1 MNERDFWRLSAVEI
15 SRLTR
20 VGDISAEQVTQSHVD
35 RMAKINPQLNAVVED
50 LSTAALERAC
60 YLDAKRA
67 SGAELGPLHGVPVTI
82 KINVDQAGSP
92 TSNGVF
98 AFKDIIAEKN
108 APLVTNLLNAGAIVI
123 GRTNTPEF
131 SFRAE
136 TENRL
141 HGRTHNPWGLHASPG
156 GSSGGA
162 GAAVMSGIGALAH
175 GNDIGGSLR
184 FPAYATGAVTIKPGL
199 NRVPA
204 WNPSQKVERGVLAQ
218 QMSVQ
223 GFLARSVDDLRLGM
237 QTAVQPCLGDPFHA
251 PVPWDGERLKTPVK
265 VAFTKNMYEFNLD
278 PEVSKALDEAKSAL
292 IDAGYEVEEVDL
304 PLLRECAMEG
314 YRALLTEVSHTI
326 GADIQTH
333 GSPAIKMVFEEYYR
347 QFLQMDKEEFVEA
360 LAKRT
365 YYARMWS
372 EFMDTYPLVLTP
384 FLPNPIFK
392 PDRDLEG
399 AEGVREVLGAALYSY
414 SINYVG
420 LPAGIVPAR
429 LSTPQG
435 GQQPIGVQL
444 VGQRWREDLIC
455 NAMGEI
461 ESRVGRMSE
470 PLWELLD

>member
-1 MNERDFWRLSAVEI
+1 MNENDFWRLSAVEI
-15 SRLTR
+15 SRLTLA
-20 VGDISAEQVTQSHVD
+20 GDISVEQIIQSHVD
-35 RMAKINPQLNAVVED
+35 RMARVNPQLNAVVED
-50 LSTAALERAC
+50 LSEAALERARL
-60 YLDAKRA
+60 LDVKRA
-67 SGAELGPLHGVPVTI
+67 AGAKLGPLHGVPVTI

-92 TSNGVF
+92 TSNGVM
-98 AFKDIIAEKN
+98 AFKNIIAKQD
-108 APLVTNLLNAGAIVI
+108 APLVTNLLHAGAVVI

-141 HGRTHNPWGLHASPG
+141 YGRTHNPWGLHASPG

-204 WNPSQKVERGVLAQ
+204 WNPSQKVERGALAQ

-223 GFLARSVDDLRLGM
+223 GFLARSIDDLRLGM
-237 QTAVQPCLGDPFHA
+237 QTAVQPCVGDPFHA
-251 PVPWDGERLKTPVK
+251 PVPWNGPRPKTPIK
-265 VAFTKNMYEFNLD
+265 VAFTKNTYEFKLD
-278 PEVSKALDEAKSAL
+278 QEVSKSLDTAKAALT
-292 IDAGYEVEEVDL
+292 DAGYEVEEVDL
-304 PLLRECAMEG
+304 PLLRDCAMDG
-314 YRALLTEVSHTI
+314 YRTLLTEVAHTI
-326 GADIQTH
+326 GVDIQSY
-333 GSPAIKMVFEEYYR
+333 GSPTIKTVFEEYYR
-347 QFLQMDKEEFVEA
+347 QFPQMDEKEFIEA

-365 YYARMWS
+365 YYARVWS
-372 EFMDTYPLVLTP
+372 EFMNTYPLVLTP
-384 FLPNPIFK
+384 FLPHPIYK

-399 AEGVREVLGAALYSY
+399 ADGVREVLGAALYSY
-414 SINYVG
+414 SMNYVG
-420 LPAGIVPAR
+420 LPTGIVPAH
-429 LSTPQG
+429 LSTRSG
-435 GQQPIGVQL
+435 WQQPIGVQI

-470 PLWELLD
+470 PLWELLG

>member
-1 MNERDFWRLSAVEI
+1 
-15 SRLTR
+15 
-20 VGDISAEQVTQSHVD
+20 
-35 RMAKINPQLNAVVED
+35 
-50 LSTAALERAC
+50 
-60 YLDAKRA
+60 
-67 SGAELGPLHGVPVTI
+67 
-82 KINVDQAGSP
+82 
-92 TSNGVF
+92 
-98 AFKDIIAEKN
+98 
-108 APLVTNLLNAGAIVI
+108 
-123 GRTNTPEF
+123 
-131 SFRAE
+131 
-136 TENRL
+136 
-141 HGRTHNPWGLHASPG
+141 
-156 GSSGGA
+156 
-162 GAAVMSGIGALAH
+162 MSGIGALAH

-237 QTAVQPCLGDPFHA
+237 QTAVQPRSGDPFHA
-251 PVPWDGERLKTPVK
+251 PVPWNGDHLKTPVK

-278 PEVSKALDEAKSAL
+278 PEVSKSLDIAKLAL

-304 PLLRECAMEG
+304 PLLRECAMDG

-333 GSPAIKMVFEEYYR
+333 GSPAIKTIFEEYYR
-347 QFLQMDKEEFVEA
+347 QFPQMDKKEFVGA

-365 YYARMWS
+365 YYARLWS
-372 EFMDTYPLVLTP
+372 EFMNTYPLVLTP

-414 SINYVG
+414 SMNYVG

-429 LSTPQG
+429 LSILQG

-455 NAMGEI
+455 NAMEAI
-461 ESRVGRMSE
+461 ESRIGRMSE

>member
-1 MNERDFWRLSAVEI
+1 
-15 SRLTR
+15 
-20 VGDISAEQVTQSHVD
+20 
-35 RMAKINPQLNAVVED
+35 
-50 LSTAALERAC
+50 
-60 YLDAKRA
+60 
-67 SGAELGPLHGVPVTI
+67 
-82 KINVDQAGSP
+82 
-92 TSNGVF
+92 
-98 AFKDIIAEKN
+98 
-108 APLVTNLLNAGAIVI
+108 
-123 GRTNTPEF
+123 
-131 SFRAE
+131 
-136 TENRL
+136 
-141 HGRTHNPWGLHASPG
+141 
-156 GSSGGA
+156 
-162 GAAVMSGIGALAH
+162 
-175 GNDIGGSLR
+175 
-184 FPAYATGAVTIKPGL
+184 
-199 NRVPA
+199 VPA

-237 QTAVQPCLGDPFHA
+237 QTAVQPCSGDPFHA
-251 PVPWDGERLKTPVK
+251 PVPWNGDHLKTPVK
-265 VAFTKNMYEFNLD
+265 VAFTKNMFEFNLD
-278 PEVSKALDEAKSAL
+278 PEVSKSLDIAKSAL

-304 PLLRECAMEG
+304 PLLRECAMDG

-333 GSPAIKMVFEEYYR
+333 GSPAIKTVFEEYYR
-347 QFLQMDKEEFVEA
+347 QFPQMDKKEFVEA
-360 LAKRT
+360 LARRT
-365 YYARMWS
+365 YYARVWS
-372 EFMDTYPLVLTP
+372 EFMNTYPLVLTP

-414 SINYVG
+414 SMNYVG

-429 LSTPQG
+429 LSILQG

>member
-1 MNERDFWRLSAVEI
+1 MKKNDFWRLSAVEI

-20 VGDISAEQVTQSHVD
+20 AGDISAEQVTQSHID
-35 RMAKINPQLNAVVED
+35 RMVKINPQLNAVVED
-50 LSTAALERAC
+50 LSEAALERAR
-60 YLDAKRA
+60 YLDVKRA

-82 KINVDQAGSP
+82 KINVDQARSP

-98 AFKDIIAEKN
+98 AFKDIIAKQD
-108 APLVTNLLNAGAIVI
+108 APLVTNLLNAGSVVI

-141 HGRTHNPWGLHASPG
+141 YGRTHNPWGLHASPG

-162 GAAVMSGIGALAH
+162 AAAVMSGIGALAH

-184 FPAYATGAVTIKPGL
+184 FPAYATGSVTIKPGL

-204 WNPSQKVERGVLAQ
+204 WNPSQKIERGALSQ

-251 PVPWDGERLKTPVK
+251 PVPWNGDRPKTPIK
-265 VAFTKNMYEFNLD
+265 IAFTKNTYEFNLD
-278 PEVSKALDEAKSAL
+278 PEVSKSLDIAKSAL

-304 PLLRECAMEG
+304 PFLRECAMEG

-326 GADIQTH
+326 GADIQTY
-333 GSPAIKMVFEEYYR
+333 GSPAIKTVFEEYYR
-347 QFLQMDKEEFVEA
+347 QFPQMDKKEFVEA

-365 YYARMWS
+365 YYARVWS
-372 EFMDTYPLVLTP
+372 EFMNSYPLVLTP
-384 FLPNPIFK
+384 FLPKPMFK

-414 SINYVG
+414 SMNYVG

-429 LSTPQG
+429 LSNRIG
-435 GQQPIGVQL
+435 GQQPIGVQII
-444 VGQRWREDLIC
+444 GQRWREDLIC

-461 ESRVGRMSE
+461 ETRIGRMSE